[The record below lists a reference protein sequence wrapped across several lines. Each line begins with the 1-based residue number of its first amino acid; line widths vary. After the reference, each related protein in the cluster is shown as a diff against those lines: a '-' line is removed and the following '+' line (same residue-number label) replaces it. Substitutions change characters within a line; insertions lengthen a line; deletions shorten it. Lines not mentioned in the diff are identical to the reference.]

1 MRQLQWLKTRV
12 GLFLD
17 PRIQYLLSQPNGD
30 SYVVLWFYLK
40 DVAGIMNDDG
50 RVYVATG
57 VPLTARLIAKAMHRS
72 KGFIEKAL
80 AVLEQIELIYRDDDG
95 AIVIAIWDE
104 LQDFKKDERRRAQT
118 RERVARYRRR
128 QLVKK
133 NDTCHDGIVPMPA
146 DGDRCDEGVACDAA
160 NVTYHTTVC
169 DTTATHVA
177 ESAQDEP
184 YHVAYHAENGA
195 YYDTHRHEYDVANHA
210 ENETCHATYHSH
222 VADNAENEVYHDT
235 GSSQYDVAHHA
246 EYEAYDDAYSRD
258 DLDNVVNH
266 ADYETCHATQH
277 MHDVANHAEY
287 ETGRDAYMVNHAE
300 NGAYHDTAQ
309 ESYAPTPCGEGDA
322 MTAVRHYEAVYDV
335 TATDYV
341 CRQLRHLSQKWSS
354 RAVCDAID
362 IASSNG
368 VNHTYYIAA
377 VLNASCGR
385 PRKREVT
392 NEKTLRQQGEYD
404 QDIDTMLQKGWEE
417 RRRFLHEMGHGQ

>member
-184 YHVAYHAENGA
+184 YHVA
-195 YYDTHRHEYDVANHA
+195 
-210 ENETCHATYHSH
+210 
-222 VADNAENEVYHDT
+222 
-235 GSSQYDVAHHA
+235 HHA

-322 MTAVRHYEAVYDV
+322 LTAVRHYEAVYDV

-341 CRQLRHLSQKWSS
+341 CRQLRHLSQKWSN

-392 NEKTLRQQGEYD
+392 NEKKLRQQGEYD